1 MTLHMIDQKHNLGG
15 QGNGLKGSKLK
26 AYYFAFNHPSSIEKS
41 SFDTR
46 TQNSILM
53 QSNGLK
59 GSKLKAYYFAF
70 NHPSSIEKS
79 SFDSRT
85 QNSILMQNN
94 SNH

>member
-1 MTLHMIDQKHNLGG
+1 MQDPDRYSKRNMTLHMIDQKHNLGG

-53 QSNGLK
+53 Q
-59 GSKLKAYYFAF
+59 
-70 NHPSSIEKS
+70 
-79 SFDSRT
+79 
-85 QNSILMQNN
+85 NN